1 MNSKEWI
8 SEWNNLFPSNIK
20 WNGVNIKSRDED
32 CEKRMNDFLKRYPEY
47 SKETIFKATKTYL
60 EKQKNENWNYTKRSV
75 YFIGKKG
82 EPSLLSSYCE
92 AIENKPEETEISINN
107 FYNDFI

>member
-60 EKQKNENWNYTKRSV
+60 EKQKNENWNYTKRSDTSI
-75 YFIGKKG
+75 FID
-82 EPSLLSSYCE
+82 PQRY
-92 AIENKPEETEISINN
+92 EISASIRFDSINSM
-107 FYNDFI
+107 